1 MGDCLSKNK
10 KQKAQNLN
18 SLNSNHRSATLNGQ
32 TSLSEYPFGLENENK
47 LNSKEKEKIVSEFRP
62 KKDQGGLFDVLYAKD
77 AKTPKGSSTNKLNVN
92 IFVIGVC
99 KDFNFQY
106 FDPTEDNSIRQDF
119 DTPKKKQKPILSVQ
133 DKENIF
139 FIEKNNTF
147 PDQKMKENNKEN
159 INNFNFM
166 KKISVASL
174 DKQTK
179 KPLRTTEY
187 STQTSHNN
195 LNKRQSILK
204 ESIKKNK
211 PMSKKFSE
219 VKNKKNL

>member
-1 MGDCLSKNK
+1 M
-10 KQKAQNLN
+10 
-18 SLNSNHRSATLNGQ
+18 
-32 TSLSEYPFGLENENK
+32 
-47 LNSKEKEKIVSEFRP
+47 
-62 KKDQGGLFDVLYAKD
+62 
-77 AKTPKGSSTNKLNVN
+77 
-92 IFVIGVC
+92 
-99 KDFNFQY
+99 
-106 FDPTEDNSIRQDF
+106 
-119 DTPKKKQKPILSVQ
+119 SVQ